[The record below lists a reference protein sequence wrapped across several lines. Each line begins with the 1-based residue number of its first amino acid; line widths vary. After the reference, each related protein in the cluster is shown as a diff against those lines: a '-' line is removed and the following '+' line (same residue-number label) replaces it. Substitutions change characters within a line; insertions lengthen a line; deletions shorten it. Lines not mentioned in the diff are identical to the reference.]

1 MFFQSP
7 RSNRFDHFA
16 GLVLLKIVLIALF
29 TFNSSGSV
37 ADDCEEFRTSL
48 AAINNMVNSGDFDN
62 ALGRCDSLLKTHQI
76 TCNNWVQ
83 LYIQK
88 GKIFAKTEQ
97 FEGAF
102 RAYEEA
108 LSLSEGNPEL
118 LIEINM
124 HIGSIYRRT
133 SSHEKAARHLL
144 RALRI
149 SKEEAVN
156 IFFPD
161 LYNSYA
167 NVLASSQMDSAIIYY
182 EKSLEA
188 HGEGCPSCRST
199 ILNNIGSQYAVIDN
213 PEKSIAYFNR
223 ALTLDT
229 LAKDSL
235 RLMRTLFNMG
245 RVEYLIS
252 ENGRAQQHFEEAI
265 ELAKKYK
272 WNQSIPLMT
281 NMIAGIAAR
290 RGEMKMSY
298 DLLMK
303 SAMFQDSLMGASAHN
318 ASANAMSSFELRES
332 EMKNELLTKENEII
346 KKDQRLRSISL
357 ILAGLV
363 VLFLL
368 VLVLTVSRQRKN
380 LAVLNDSLDSQNEQL
395 KGLINEKDT
404 FMGMLTH
411 DLRTPLGN
419 MVAIL
424 GMLKEQDIPESE
436 SKELL
441 KDAESSAESGMD
453 LLNDLI
459 TLYQVETQNESHELE
474 ELELG
479 SFLRRTCQQY
489 QVMCLAKGQEF
500 SCTKEDGLFVQ
511 ANETILKSAVGNLLS
526 NAIKYTP
533 LGGQVGVSAWAED
546 GKVKIT
552 IRDSGPGFTDEDKK
566 KLFGKFQRLS
576 AQPTGN
582 ETSSGLGLHLVK
594 LMVEKLNGDI
604 QLESKEG
611 VGSTFTV
618 SFAASEVAFTNV

>member
-7 RSNRFDHFA
+7 RPNRFGHFA
-16 GLVLLKIVLIALF
+16 VLVLLKIVLISFF
-29 TFNSSGSV
+29 TFSYSV
-37 ADDCEEFRTSL
+37 LKADDCEEFKVSL
-48 AAINNMVNSGDFDN
+48 AAINDMVNNGDFDN
-62 ALGRCDSLLKTHQI
+62 AIELCDSLLKTNQI
-76 TCNNWVQ
+76 ACNNWVQ

-88 GKIFAKTEQ
+88 GKVFAKTEQ

-102 RAYEEA
+102 RSYEKA
-108 LSLSEGNPEL
+108 LSLSESNPEL

-124 HIGSIYRRT
+124 HIGAIYRRT

-149 SKEEAVN
+149 SKEEGVN
-156 IFFPD
+156 TFYPD

-167 NVLASSQMDSAIIYY
+167 NVLASSKVDSAIIYY

-188 HGEGCPSCRST
+188 HGENCSSCRST
-199 ILNNIGSQYAVIDN
+199 ILNNIGSQYAVTDN
-213 PEKSIAYFNR
+213 PEKSISYFNR

-235 RLMRTLFNMG
+235 RLMRTLFNIG

-252 ENGRAQQHFEEAI
+252 ENGRAQRHFEEAI
-265 ELAKKYK
+265 ELAEKYK

-281 NMIAGIAAR
+281 NMIAGIKAR
-290 RGEMKMSY
+290 RGEMKISY

-303 SAMFQDSLMGASAHN
+303 SAIFQDSLMRVRAHE

-346 KKDQRLRSISL
+346 KKDQRLRSVSL

-380 LAVLNDSLDSQNEQL
+380 LAKLNDSLDGQNEQL
-395 KGLINEKDT
+395 KGLLSEKDT

-424 GMLKEQDIPESE
+424 GMLKEKDIPESE

-441 KDAESSAESGMD
+441 RDAESSAETGMD

-459 TLYQVETQNESHELE
+459 TLYQVETQNASHEFE

-500 SCTKEDGLFVQ
+500 SCTKEEGLFVQ

-546 GKVKIT
+546 GRVKVT

-604 QLESKEG
+604 QLTNREG

-618 SFAASEVAFTNV
+618 SFRASEAAFTNV